1 MSLWWDK
8 INTLEREPWGDGSP
22 LAAWTKGF
30 SAGRVNL
37 FFFLV
42 QRAAPSNDNLRR
54 LLSNNNTLNNK
65 SNNSHKHLFVAV
77 VYYLG
82 ENPGIPLKTSSQP
95 QPPLFMDSRVT
106 MSRGAAA
113 KPKGAGRA
121 QQSVCHC
128 DNLLKGGG
136 QGIIK

>member
-1 MSLWWDK
+1 MGQNKHW
-8 INTLEREPWGDGSP
+8 RESPGDMATSSSMDQG
-22 LAAWTKGF
+22 LFCTK
-30 SAGRVNL
+30 RN
-37 FFFLV
+37 FFFFFFV
-42 QRAAPSNDNLRR
+42 QRAAPSKDNLRR

-65 SNNSHKHLFVAV
+65 SDNSHKHLFAAV
-77 VYYLG
+77 VYYLRQ
-82 ENPGIPLKTSSQP
+82 NTGIPLKTSSQP
-95 QPPLFMDSRVT
+95 QPSLFMDSRVT

-136 QGIIK
+136 QDIIK